1 MYRGYII
8 LIVGFFLLF
17 IGLSINLMYVDNPT
31 FAHGPFADE
40 KTVLSSTVI
49 EPRST
54 IETNLK
60 VTGTQTFWKNL
71 AYIVIHFSPSNVMV
85 QGTLKDPNGIRV
97 MSNESDKPFVASF
110 RPTNPG
116 NYTLLLSNLGNV
128 SVTADIT
135 FGRNP
140 LLNVISGYSMEIGII
155 LVIAAAVM
163 ILRKKL
169 RTNKQN
175 VPR

>member
-60 VTGTQTFWKNL
+60 VTGTQAFWKNL

-97 MSNESDKPFVASF
+97 MSNESDRPFVASF

>member
-17 IGLSINLMYVDNPT
+17 IGLSINLVYVDNPT
-31 FAHGPFADE
+31 SAHVPFADG

-49 EPRST
+49 EPLST

-60 VTGTQTFWKNL
+60 VTGTQAFWKNL

-85 QGTLKDPNGIRV
+85 QGTLKDPNGVRV
-97 MSNESDKPFVASF
+97 MSNESDRPFVASF
-110 RPTNPG
+110 RPNNPG

-140 LLNVISGYSMEIGII
+140 LLNVIAGYSMEIGII

>member
-17 IGLSINLMYVDNPT
+17 AGLSINLMYVDNPT
-31 FAHGPFADE
+31 SAHVPFADE
-40 KTVLSSTVI
+40 KTVLSSTEI
-49 EPRST
+49 EPDSI

-60 VTGTQTFWKNL
+60 VTGTQVFWKNL
-71 AYIVIHFSPSNVMV
+71 AYIVIHFNPSNVMV
-85 QGTLKDPNGIRV
+85 QGTLKDPNGVTV
-97 MSNESDKPFVASF
+97 MNNESDKPFVASF
-110 RPTNPG
+110 RPNNPG
-116 NYTLLLSNLGNV
+116 NYTLLVSNLGNV

-140 LLNVISGYSMEIGII
+140 LLNVIAGYSLEIGII
-155 LVIAAAVM
+155 LVMVAAVM

>member
-17 IGLSINLMYVDNPT
+17 MGLSINFAYVDKPT
-31 FAHGPFADE
+31 SARVPFADE
-40 KTVLSSTVI
+40 KTVLSSTVL

-71 AYIVIHFSPSNVMV
+71 AYLVIHFSPSNVML
-85 QGTLKDPNGIRV
+85 QGTLKDPNGVIV
-97 MSNESDKPFVASF
+97 MSNQSDRPFVASF
-110 RPTNPG
+110 RPNNPG
-116 NYTLLLSNLGNV
+116 NYTLFLSNLGNV

-140 LLNVISGYSMEIGII
+140 LLNVIAGYSLEIGII

>member
-1 MYRGYII
+1 MYRGYFI

-17 IGLSINLMYVDNPT
+17 VGLSINLVYVDNPT
-31 FAHGPFADE
+31 SVHVPFADE

-60 VTGTQTFWKNL
+60 VTGTQAFWKNL

-85 QGTLKDPNGIRV
+85 QGTLKDPNGVKV
-97 MSNESDKPFVASF
+97 MSNESDRPFVASF
-110 RPTNPG
+110 RPNNPG
-116 NYTLLLSNLGNV
+116 NYTLLVSNLGNV
-128 SVTADIT
+128 SVTANIT

-140 LLNVISGYSMEIGII
+140 LLNVIAGYSMEIGII
-155 LVIAAAVM
+155 LVIGAAVM
-163 ILRKKL
+163 ILRKIL
-169 RTNKQN
+169 RTKKRNASS
-175 VPR
+175 

>member
-17 IGLSINLMYVDNPT
+17 TGLSINLMYVDNPT
-31 FAHGPFADE
+31 SAHVPFADE

-60 VTGTQTFWKNL
+60 VTGTQAFWKNL

-85 QGTLKDPNGIRV
+85 QGTMKDPNGVTV
-97 MSNESDKPFVASF
+97 MSNESDGPFVASF
-110 RPTNPG
+110 RPNNPG
-116 NYTLLLSNLGNV
+116 NYTLLVSNLGNV

-140 LLNVISGYSMEIGII
+140 LLNVIAGYSLEIGII
-155 LVIAAAVM
+155 LVMVAAVM

>member
-17 IGLSINLMYVDNPT
+17 IGLSINLVYVDNPT
-31 FAHGPFADE
+31 SAQVPFADE

-60 VTGTQTFWKNL
+60 VTGTQAFWKNL

-85 QGTLKDPNGIRV
+85 QALKDPNGVTV
-97 MSNESDKPFVASF
+97 MSNESDRPFVASF
-110 RPTNPG
+110 RPNNPG

-140 LLNVISGYSMEIGII
+140 LLNVIAGYSMEIGII

>member
-17 IGLSINLMYVDNPT
+17 VGLSINLMYVYNPKS
-31 FAHGPFADE
+31 AHVPFADE

-54 IETNLK
+54 IETHLK
-60 VTGTQTFWKNL
+60 VTGTQAFWKNL
-71 AYIVIHFSPSNVMV
+71 AYIVIHFSPSNIMV
-85 QGTLKDPNGIRV
+85 HGTLKDPNGVTV
-97 MSNESDKPFVASF
+97 MSNESDRPFVASF
-110 RPTNPG
+110 RPNNPG
-116 NYTLLLSNLGNV
+116 NYTLLVSNLGNV
-128 SVTADIT
+128 SITADIT

-140 LLNVISGYSMEIGII
+140 LLNVIAGYSMEIGII
-155 LVIAAAVM
+155 LVIGAAVM

>member
-17 IGLSINLMYVDNPT
+17 IGLSINLVYVDNPT
-31 FAHGPFADE
+31 SAHVPFADE
-40 KTVLSSTVI
+40 KPVLSSTVI

-54 IETNLK
+54 IEINLK
-60 VTGTQTFWKNL
+60 ITGTQAFWKNL

-85 QGTLKDPNGIRV
+85 QGTLKDPNGVTV
-97 MSNESDKPFVASF
+97 MSNESDRPFVASF
-110 RPTNPG
+110 RPNNPG

-140 LLNVISGYSMEIGII
+140 LLNVIAGYSMEIGII

>member
-17 IGLSINLMYVDNPT
+17 MGLSINFAYVDKPT
-31 FAHGPFADE
+31 SARVPFADE

-60 VTGTQTFWKNL
+60 VTGTQAFWKNL

-85 QGTLKDPNGIRV
+85 QGTLKDPNGVIV
-97 MSNESDKPFVASF
+97 MSNQSDRPFVASF
-110 RPTNPG
+110 RPNNPG
-116 NYTLLLSNLGNV
+116 NYTLFLSNLGNV

-140 LLNVISGYSMEIGII
+140 LLNVIAGYSLEIGII

-169 RTNKQN
+169 RANKLN
-175 VPR
+175 VPS

>member
-17 IGLSINLMYVDNPT
+17 IGLSINLVYVDNPT
-31 FAHGPFADE
+31 SAHVPFADE

-49 EPRST
+49 EPLST

-60 VTGTQTFWKNL
+60 VTGTQAFWKNL

-85 QGTLKDPNGIRV
+85 QGTLKDPNGVRV
-97 MSNESDKPFVASF
+97 MSNESNRPFVASF
-110 RPTNPG
+110 RPNNPG

-140 LLNVISGYSMEIGII
+140 LLNVIAGYSMEIGII

-163 ILRKKL
+163 IWRKKL

>member
-17 IGLSINLMYVDNPT
+17 VGLSINLVYVDNPT
-31 FAHGPFADE
+31 SAHVPFADE

-60 VTGTQTFWKNL
+60 VTGTQVFWKHL
-71 AYIVIHFSPSNVMV
+71 AYMVIHFSPSDVMV
-85 QGTLKDPNGIRV
+85 QGTLKDPNGVTV
-97 MSNESDKPFVASF
+97 MSNASDKPFVASF
-110 RPTNPG
+110 RPNNPG
-116 NYTLLLSNLGNV
+116 NYTLLVSNLGNV

-140 LLNVISGYSMEIGII
+140 LLNVIAGYSIEIGII
-155 LVIAAAVM
+155 VVIGAAVM
-163 ILRKKL
+163 ILRKTL

>member
-17 IGLSINLMYVDNPT
+17 VGLSINLVYVDNPT
-31 FAHGPFADE
+31 SVHVPFADE

-60 VTGTQTFWKNL
+60 VTGTQAFWKNL

-85 QGTLKDPNGIRV
+85 QGTMKDPNGVTV
-97 MSNESDKPFVASF
+97 MSNESDRPFVASF
-110 RPTNPG
+110 RPNNPG
-116 NYTLLLSNLGNV
+116 NYTLLVSNLGNV

-140 LLNVISGYSMEIGII
+140 LLNVIAGYSLEIGII
-155 LVIAAAVM
+155 LVMVAAVM

>member
-17 IGLSINLMYVDNPT
+17 IGLSINLVYVDNPT
-31 FAHGPFADE
+31 SAHVPFADE

-49 EPRST
+49 EPLST

-60 VTGTQTFWKNL
+60 VTGTQAFWKNL

-85 QGTLKDPNGIRV
+85 QGTLKDPNGVRV
-97 MSNESDKPFVASF
+97 MSNESDRPFVASF
-110 RPTNPG
+110 RPNNPG

-140 LLNVISGYSMEIGII
+140 LLNVIAGYSMEIGII

>member
-8 LIVGFFLLF
+8 IIVGFFLLF
-17 IGLSINLMYVDNPT
+17 VGLSISLVYVDNPT
-31 FAHGPFADE
+31 SAHVPFADE
-40 KTVLSSTVI
+40 KTVLSSTVL
-49 EPRST
+49 EPHST
-54 IETNLK
+54 IKTNLK
-60 VTGTQTFWKNL
+60 ITGTQVFWKNL

-85 QGTLKDPNGIRV
+85 QGTLKDPNGVKV
-97 MSNESDKPFVASF
+97 MSNESDRPFVASF
-110 RPTNPG
+110 RPNNPG
-116 NYTLLLSNLGNV
+116 NYTLLVSNLGNV

-140 LLNVISGYSMEIGII
+140 LLNVIAGYSLEIGII
-155 LVIAAAVM
+155 LVMVAAVM

>member
-8 LIVGFFLLF
+8 LIVGFFLSF
-17 IGLSINLMYVDNPT
+17 VGLSINLVYVDNPT
-31 FAHGPFADE
+31 SAHVPFADE
-40 KTVLSSTVI
+40 KTVLNSTLI

-54 IETNLK
+54 IETPLK
-60 VTGTQTFWKNL
+60 VTGTQAFWKNL

-85 QGTLKDPNGIRV
+85 QGTLKDPNGVKV
-97 MSNESDKPFVASF
+97 MSNESDRPFVASF
-110 RPTNPG
+110 RPNNPG
-116 NYTLLLSNLGNV
+116 NYTLLVSNLGNA
-128 SVTADIT
+128 SVIADIT

-140 LLNVISGYSMEIGII
+140 LLNVIAGYSMEIGII
-155 LVIAAAVM
+155 LVIGAAVM

>member
-17 IGLSINLMYVDNPT
+17 MGLSINFAYVDKPT
-31 FAHGPFADE
+31 SARVPFADE
-40 KTVLSSTVI
+40 KTVLSSTVL

-71 AYIVIHFSPSNVMV
+71 AYLVIHFSPSNVML
-85 QGTLKDPNGIRV
+85 QGTLKDPNGVIV
-97 MSNESDKPFVASF
+97 MSNQSDRPFVASF
-110 RPTNPG
+110 RPNNPG
-116 NYTLLLSNLGNV
+116 NYTLFLSNLGNV

-140 LLNVISGYSMEIGII
+140 LLNVIAGYSLESGII

>member
-1 MYRGYII
+1 
-8 LIVGFFLLF
+8 V
-17 IGLSINLMYVDNPT
+17 YVDNPT
-31 FAHGPFADE
+31 SVHVPFADE

-60 VTGTQTFWKNL
+60 VTGTQAFWKNL

-85 QGTLKDPNGIRV
+85 QGTLKDPNGVTI
-97 MSNESDKPFVASF
+97 MSNGSDRPFVASF
-110 RPTNPG
+110 RPNNPG
-116 NYTLLLSNLGNV
+116 NYTLLVSNLGNV
-128 SVTADIT
+128 SITADIT

-140 LLNVISGYSMEIGII
+140 LLNVIAGYSMEIGII
-155 LVIAAAVM
+155 LVIGAAVM

>member
-1 MYRGYII
+1 MF
-8 LIVGFFLLF
+8 V
-17 IGLSINLMYVDNPT
+17 GLSVSLVYVDNPT
-31 FAHGPFADE
+31 SAHVPFADE

-60 VTGTQTFWKNL
+60 VTGTQAFWKNL
-71 AYIVIHFSPSNVMV
+71 AYLVIHFSPSNVMV
-85 QGTLKDPNGIRV
+85 QGTLKDPNGVTV
-97 MSNESDKPFVASF
+97 MSNGSDRPFVASF
-110 RPTNPG
+110 RPNNPG
-116 NYTLLLSNLGNV
+116 NYTLFLSNLGNV
-128 SVTADIT
+128 PVTADIT

-140 LLNVISGYSMEIGII
+140 LLNVIAGYSMEIGII

-169 RTNKQN
+169 RTNKYN

>member
-17 IGLSINLMYVDNPT
+17 MGLSINFAYVDKPT
-31 FAHGPFADE
+31 SARVPFADE
-40 KTVLSSTVI
+40 KTVLSSTVL

-71 AYIVIHFSPSNVMV
+71 AYLVIHFSPSNVML
-85 QGTLKDPNGIRV
+85 QGTLKDPNGVTV
-97 MSNESDKPFVASF
+97 MSNQSDRPFVASF
-110 RPTNPG
+110 RPNNPG
-116 NYTLLLSNLGNV
+116 NYTLFLSNLGNV

-140 LLNVISGYSMEIGII
+140 LLNVIAGYSLEIGII

>member
-97 MSNESDKPFVASF
+97 ISNESDRPFVASF

>member
-17 IGLSINLMYVDNPT
+17 IGLSINLVYVDNPT
-31 FAHGPFADE
+31 SAHVPFADE

-54 IETNLK
+54 IETKLK
-60 VTGTQTFWKNL
+60 VTGTQAFWKNL

-85 QGTLKDPNGIRV
+85 QGTLKDPNGVRV
-97 MSNESDKPFVASF
+97 MSNESDRPFVASF
-110 RPTNPG
+110 RPNNPG

-140 LLNVISGYSMEIGII
+140 LLNVIAGYSMEIGVI

>member
-17 IGLSINLMYVDNPT
+17 MGLSINFTYVDKPT
-31 FAHGPFADE
+31 SARVPFADE
-40 KTVLSSTVI
+40 KIVLSSAVI

-60 VTGTQTFWKNL
+60 VTGTQAFWKNL
-71 AYIVIHFSPSNVMV
+71 AYLVIHFSPSNVMV
-85 QGTLKDPNGIRV
+85 QGTLKDPNGVTV
-97 MSNESDKPFVASF
+97 MSNGSDRPFVASF
-110 RPTNPG
+110 RPNNPG
-116 NYTLLLSNLGNV
+116 NYTLFLSNLGNV

-140 LLNVISGYSMEIGII
+140 LLNVIAGYSMEIGII
-155 LVIAAAVM
+155 LVIAVVVM

-169 RTNKQN
+169 RTNKHN

>member
-17 IGLSINLMYVDNPT
+17 VGLSINLVYVDNPT
-31 FAHGPFADE
+31 SAHVPFADE

-54 IETNLK
+54 NETHLK
-60 VTGTQTFWKNL
+60 VTGTQAFWKNL
-71 AYIVIHFSPSNVMV
+71 AYIVIHFSPSNVIV
-85 QGTLKDPNGIRV
+85 KGTLKDPNGVKV
-97 MSNESDKPFVASF
+97 MSNESDRPFVASF
-110 RPTNPG
+110 RPNNPG
-116 NYTLLLSNLGNV
+116 NYTLLVSNLGNV

-140 LLNVISGYSMEIGII
+140 LLNVIAGYSVEIGII
-155 LVIAAAVM
+155 LVIWAAVM

>member
-8 LIVGFFLLF
+8 LIIGVFLLV
-17 IGLSINLMYVDNPT
+17 IGLSINLVYVESP
-31 FAHGPFADE
+31 ASAQGPFADQ

-49 EPRST
+49 EPSST
-54 IETNLK
+54 IETSLK
-60 VTGTQTFWKNL
+60 VTGGQAFWKNL
-71 AYIVIHFSPSNVMV
+71 AYIVIHFSPSNVVV
-85 QGTLKDPNGIRV
+85 QGTLKDPNGVQV
-97 MSNESDKPFVASF
+97 MSNESNRPFVASF
-110 RPTNPG
+110 RPDNPG
-116 NYTLLLSNLGNV
+116 NYTLLLSNLGNLPV
-128 SVTADIT
+128 IVDIT

-140 LLNVISGYSMEIGII
+140 LLNVIAGYSMEIGII
-155 LVIAAAVM
+155 LVIGAAVM

>member
-17 IGLSINLMYVDNPT
+17 MGLSINFAYVDKPT
-31 FAHGPFADE
+31 SARVPFADE
-40 KTVLSSTVI
+40 KTVLSSTVL
-49 EPRST
+49 EPSST

-60 VTGTQTFWKNL
+60 ITGTQTFWKNL
-71 AYIVIHFSPSNVMV
+71 AYLVIHFSPSNVML
-85 QGTLKDPNGIRV
+85 QGTLKDPNGVTV
-97 MSNESDKPFVASF
+97 MSNQSDRPFVASF
-110 RPTNPG
+110 RPNNPG
-116 NYTLLLSNLGNV
+116 NYTLFLSNLGNV

-140 LLNVISGYSMEIGII
+140 LLNVIAGYSLEIGII

>member
-17 IGLSINLMYVDNPT
+17 VGLSINLVYVDNPT
-31 FAHGPFADE
+31 SAHVPFADE

-60 VTGTQTFWKNL
+60 VTGTQAFWKNL

-85 QGTLKDPNGIRV
+85 QGTLKDPNGVKV
-97 MSNESDKPFVASF
+97 MSNESDRPFVASF
-110 RPTNPG
+110 RPNNPG
-116 NYTLLLSNLGNV
+116 NYILLVSNLGNV

-140 LLNVISGYSMEIGII
+140 LLNVIAGYSMEIGII
-155 LVIAAAVM
+155 LVIGAAVM
-163 ILRKKL
+163 ILRQKL

>member
-17 IGLSINLMYVDNPT
+17 MGLSINFAYVDKPT
-31 FAHGPFADE
+31 SARVPFADE
-40 KTVLSSTVI
+40 KTVLSSTVL

-60 VTGTQTFWKNL
+60 VTGTQTYWKNL
-71 AYIVIHFSPSNVMV
+71 AYLVIHFSPSNVMM
-85 QGTLKDPNGIRV
+85 QGTLKDPNGVIV
-97 MSNESDKPFVASF
+97 MSNESDRPFVASF
-110 RPTNPG
+110 RPNNPG
-116 NYTLLLSNLGNV
+116 NYTLFLSNLGNV

-140 LLNVISGYSMEIGII
+140 LLNVIAGYSLEIGII

>member
-17 IGLSINLMYVDNPT
+17 MGLSINFAYVDKPT
-31 FAHGPFADE
+31 SARVPFADE
-40 KTVLSSTVI
+40 KTVLSSTVL

-71 AYIVIHFSPSNVMV
+71 AYLVIHFSPSNVML
-85 QGTLKDPNGIRV
+85 QGTLKDPNGVTV
-97 MSNESDKPFVASF
+97 MSNGSDRPFVASF
-110 RPTNPG
+110 RPNNPG
-116 NYTLLLSNLGNV
+116 NYTLFLSNLGNV

-140 LLNVISGYSMEIGII
+140 LLNVIAGYSLEIGII

-175 VPR
+175 VPS

>member
-17 IGLSINLMYVDNPT
+17 IGLSLNLIYVDNPT

-49 EPRST
+49 EPRRT

-85 QGTLKDPNGIRV
+85 QGTLKDPNGVRV
-97 MSNESDKPFVASF
+97 MSNESDRPFVASF

-140 LLNVISGYSMEIGII
+140 LLNVIAGYSMEIGII

>member
-8 LIVGFFLLF
+8 LLVGFFLLF
-17 IGLSINLMYVDNPT
+17 MGLSINFTYVDKPT
-31 FAHGPFADE
+31 SARVPFADE
-40 KTVLSSTVI
+40 KKILSSAVI

-60 VTGTQTFWKNL
+60 VTGTQAFWKNL
-71 AYIVIHFSPSNVMV
+71 AYIVIHFSPSKVMV
-85 QGTLKDPNGIRV
+85 QGTLKDPNGVKV
-97 MSNESDKPFVASF
+97 MSNESDRPFVASF
-110 RPTNPG
+110 RPNNPG
-116 NYTLLLSNLGNV
+116 NYTLLVSNLGNV

-140 LLNVISGYSMEIGII
+140 LLNVIAGYSMEIGII
-155 LVIAAAVM
+155 LVIGAAVM

>member
-1 MYRGYII
+1 M
-8 LIVGFFLLF
+8 
-17 IGLSINLMYVDNPT
+17 DNPT
-31 FAHGPFADE
+31 SVHVPFADE

-60 VTGTQTFWKNL
+60 VTGTQAFWKNL

-85 QGTLKDPNGIRV
+85 QGTLKDPNGVKV
-97 MSNESDKPFVASF
+97 MSNESDRPFVASF
-110 RPTNPG
+110 RPNNPG
-116 NYTLLLSNLGNV
+116 NYTLLVSNLGNV
-128 SVTADIT
+128 SVTANIT

-140 LLNVISGYSMEIGII
+140 LLNVIAGYSMEIGII
-155 LVIAAAVM
+155 LVIGAAVM

>member
-17 IGLSINLMYVDNPT
+17 MGLSINFAYVDKPT
-31 FAHGPFADE
+31 SARVPFADE
-40 KTVLSSTVI
+40 KTVLSSTVL

-71 AYIVIHFSPSNVMV
+71 AYLVIHFSPSNVMV
-85 QGTLKDPNGIRV
+85 QGTLKDPNGVTV
-97 MSNESDKPFVASF
+97 MSNRSDRPFVASF
-110 RPTNPG
+110 RPNNPG
-116 NYTLLLSNLGNV
+116 NYTLFLSNLGNV

-140 LLNVISGYSMEIGII
+140 LLNVIAGYSLEIGII

>member
-17 IGLSINLMYVDNPT
+17 VGLSINLVYVDKPT
-31 FAHGPFADE
+31 SVHVPFADE

-60 VTGTQTFWKNL
+60 VTGTQAFWKNL

-85 QGTLKDPNGIRV
+85 QGTLKDPNGVTV
-97 MSNESDKPFVASF
+97 MSNASDRPFVASF
-110 RPTNPG
+110 RPNNPG

-140 LLNVISGYSMEIGII
+140 LLNVIAGYSMEIGII
-155 LVIAAAVM
+155 LVVAAAVM

>member
-97 MSNESDKPFVASF
+97 MSNESDRPFVASF